1 MRAVG
6 IPPRTPETSMK
17 PYATLALAAAA
28 AFVSFGAVAGP
39 KCTDAPKSRWMPQQ
53 QMKDRILADGYT
65 IDKFKVS
72 GSCYE
77 IYGQD
82 KAGNDVEIYFDPTDG
97 RVVKRR
103 GND

>member
-1 MRAVG
+1 
-6 IPPRTPETSMK
+6 MK
-17 PYATLALAAAA
+17 RLATLALASTAAL
-28 AFVSFGAVAGP
+28 FSFGAIAAP
-39 KCTDAPKSRWMPQQ
+39 RCTDAPRSKWMPEQAL
-53 QMKDRILADGYT
+53 KDRLSKQGYR

-72 GSCYE
+72 GQCYE

-103 GND
+103 GG